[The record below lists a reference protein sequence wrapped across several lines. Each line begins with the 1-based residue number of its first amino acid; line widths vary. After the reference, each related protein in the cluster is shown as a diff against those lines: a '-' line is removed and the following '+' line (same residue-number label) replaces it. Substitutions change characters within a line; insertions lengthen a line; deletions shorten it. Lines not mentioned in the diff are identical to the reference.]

1 MVGLILCHTDTA
13 PQTHTACED
22 TGPSS
27 TQNLRHGYI
36 FRYTLTQVYLCRS
49 TDTATPPPTTTRKV
63 AAPTGTIKSSF
74 TAQGVMGTSRQ
85 LGGAGGLR
93 VRAVPDLCSS
103 HSAPGSGR
111 LHFLTHPP
119 LSPTP
124 VTPSFFHCCL
134 KSDHT
139 LLQQLSL
146 KAPPALRPFL

>member
-1 MVGLILCHTDTA
+1 MPIY
-13 PQTHTACED
+13 
-22 TGPSS
+22 
-27 TQNLRHGYI
+27 RHNYP
-36 FRYTLTQVYLCRS
+36 
-49 TDTATPPPTTTRKV
+49 PPPTHTRK
-63 AAPTGTIKSSF
+63 AATPTGTIKSSF

-146 KAPPALRPFL
+146 KVPLPPQCLPSWQGLKAFWVGLGVYRGVSSRPGLGCRVWL

>member
-1 MVGLILCHTDTA
+1 M
-13 PQTHTACED
+13 
-22 TGPSS
+22 
-27 TQNLRHGYI
+27 
-36 FRYTLTQVYLCRS
+36 FRYTLTQVYLCPS
-49 TDTATPPPTTTRKV
+49 TDTTTPPPTRK
-63 AAPTGTIKSSF
+63 AATPTGTIKSGF
-74 TAQGVMGTSRQ
+74 TVQGVMGTSRQ

-93 VRAVPDLCSS
+93 VRAVPVVCSS

-146 KAPPALRPFL
+146 KVHPSPQSIPYWQGLKAFWVGLLVYRGVSSWPVLGCRVWL